1 MHTWRITAYFPVE
14 FGIYFSV
21 FIVSRNGFTP
31 ISIKT
36 YPYLWLCVEKIR
48 INLLIEINACSSYN
62 ILGLRNNVFYID
74 LLFFCIFL
82 SNPALFKALYRNE
95 LNVYLILQSLLLE
108 TVND

>member
-1 MHTWRITAYFPVE
+1 MVSHPFPLKLILT
-14 FGIYFSV
+14 FGFV
-21 FIVSRNGFTP
+21 L
-31 ISIKT
+31 K
-36 YPYLWLCVEKIR
+36 KI